1 MAYLVLQDQVH
12 IVGVQLRVLCKDLLG
27 PLGMLLQ
34 GLGVLCGG
42 QVRHQHISKV
52 EQLLLQAAGQHG
64 QTHHLD
70 ETDVLLFDV
79 VQFSM
84 GMVHAQR
91 MLRSGDVVAQH
102 QIQLILAVPHPGDG
116 GNGVVGLTIRL
127 GKDKAAF
134 IGVAAPGSQ
143 QLIGQLYKACV
154 ICTGQTDA
162 AHGPV
167 HDAGLH
173 ILKAGEHPRL
183 FNRCFGHGE
192 LVMTALEVVVAQD
205 AAAHDRQVGVAAH
218 KIVGEQTHKIQ
229 QLAEG
234 CPLDLH
240 GCMLVIEHDA
250 VLVVVNVGAVLQ
262 IPCAVVDGQRDDAVV
277 FARGVVH
284 AACVALVLHAQ
295 LTLGVSALGC
305 KLCGGNGLGVFFRL
319 GQVDGDIQVAVL
331 GLGDPLQI
339 ALDTVAA
346 DVVGVLTELVEPVGG
361 GLRALVFVPLL
372 KVCAHNAG
380 ARGKHAHQLG
390 VEQIACG
397 GVILAHAAGNGIVH
411 KGLEDAFQI
420 GIAHLALR
428 GGKVVQLHGHQQLVA
443 DIDLVIRQNQPGV
456 QPVVHELLDGS
467 RDHSTAPPS
476 GRMLSTWQRPAPRIF
491 SMFALK
497 SASISTGTKACTVPA
512 KPPPCTRTAPLPPR

>member
-1 MAYLVLQDQVH
+1 MAHLVLQDGVDV
-12 IVGVQLRVLCKDLLG
+12 ICVQLRVLCKDLLR
-27 PLGMLLQ
+27 PLGVLLQ
-34 GLGVLCGG
+34 GFGVLCGG
-42 QVRHQHISKV
+42 QMRHQHIGKV
-52 EQLLLQAAGQHG
+52 EQFLLQAAGQHG

-70 ETDVLLFDV
+70 EANVLFFDV
-79 VQFSM
+79 VQLGM

-91 MLRSGDVVAQH
+91 MLRGGDVIAQH
-102 QIQLILAVPHPGDG
+102 QIQLILAVPHPGNG
-116 GNGVVGLTIRL
+116 GDGVVGLVVGL

-134 IGVAAPGSQ
+134 IGVAAPSSQ
-143 QLIGQLYKACV
+143 QLIGQLHKACV

-173 ILKAGEHPRL
+173 VLKAGEHPGL
-183 FNRCFGHGE
+183 FNGSLGHGK
-192 LVMTALEVVVAQD
+192 LVMTALEMVMAQD

-240 GCMLVIEHDA
+240 GCVLVVEYDA
-250 VLVVVNVGAVLQ
+250 MLVVVNVGAVLQ
-262 IPCAVVDGQRDDAVV
+262 IPRAVVDGQRDDAVI
-277 FARGVVH
+277 FAGRVVH
-284 AACVALVLHAQ
+284 AACVTLVLHTQ
-295 LTLGVSALGC
+295 LALGVSALGR
-305 KLCGGNGLGVFFRL
+305 KLCGGNGLGVLFRL
-319 GQVDGDIQVAVL
+319 GQVDGDIQVAVF
-331 GLGDPLQI
+331 GLGDPFQV
-339 ALDTVAA
+339 ALDAVAA

-361 GLRALVFVPLL
+361 GLRTLVLVPLL
-372 KVCAHNAG
+372 KVCAHDAG
-380 ARGKHAHQLG
+380 ARGQHAHQLG
-390 VEQIACG
+390 IKQVACG
-397 GVILAHAAGNGIVH
+397 GIVRAHAAGNGIVH

-420 GIAHLALR
+420 GVAHLAVR

-443 DIDLVIRQNQPGV
+443 DIDLVIGQDQPGV
-456 QPVVHELLDGS
+456 QPVVYELLDGS
-467 RDHSTAPPS
+467 GDHSTAPPS

-512 KPPPCTRTAPLPPR
+512 KPPPCTRTAPLPFR